1 MAAQGRSGETSTM
14 NENIYDNN
22 AKEIDP
28 AKVRA
33 VITALIESNF
43 NLVDDF
49 LKDLN
54 YSAGVTLENAISA
67 PPLVGTVTGIN
78 VGENDSYGVTGIISS
93 TNVLDSNGVDS
104 NIEINLSQSIA
115 GKIIIPT
122 LYYTSGNY
130 NSNNDICMPVLRVIS
145 STKITVGL
153 RKMASVGTSITLQ
166 LAFF

>member
-14 NENIYDNN
+14 NSNIYDNN

-33 VITALIESNF
+33 VIAALIESNF

-54 YSAGVTLENAISA
+54 YSAGVTLEDAIAS

-78 VGENDSYGVTGIISS
+78 VGEDESYGVTGIISS
-93 TNVLDSNGVDS
+93 TNVIDSNGTDS
-104 NIEINLSQSIA
+104 NIEVNLSQSIA
-115 GKIIIPT
+115 GKVIVPT
-122 LYYTSGNY
+122 LFYTSGNY
-130 NSNNDICMPVLRVIS
+130 NSNNDVCTPILRVIS

-153 RKMASVGTSITLQ
+153 RKVASVGTSITLQ